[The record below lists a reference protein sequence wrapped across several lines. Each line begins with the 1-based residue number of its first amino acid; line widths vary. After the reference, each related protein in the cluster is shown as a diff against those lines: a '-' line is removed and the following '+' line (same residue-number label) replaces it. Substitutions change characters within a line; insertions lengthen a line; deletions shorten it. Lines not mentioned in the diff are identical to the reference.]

1 VKIAMQ
7 KPRMSDHFLMSRQ
20 RWASQVTGVAVA
32 VVSVAAITA
41 ANYGLR
47 ELAPAVSTG
56 VVYLLAVLLVSSKW
70 GLWPGLV
77 TSFLSAGAFNFF
89 HIQPTGAFH
98 VADGGN
104 WVALAVFLIAAGVT
118 STLAHSA
125 RERAEEA
132 ERRRREADLTT
143 EMARLLLGGSSIDD
157 SLRAVGK
164 RIAATFELESVTVEP
179 AWIDSGSGLRALP
192 LVVDGDRVGTVLVPS
207 DADAASLEA
216 ISDRVLPALETLVAA
231 AKRRAELESQLIE
244 TKALRHSDAMQK
256 AVLRAVSHDLRSPLT
271 AITAA
276 VRGLGSGTLTDAA
289 RDELVSVAADET
301 ERLSR
306 LVNNLLDLSRLQ
318 AGSAKPRAGWCSVAE
333 IVRAAA
339 DGAPEPA
346 AGFDIALDDDLPALS
361 CDATQ
366 LERAVGNV
374 LENSAR
380 FAGERPVT
388 VRARASGA
396 WLTLRVRDHG
406 PGIGRGELERIFE
419 PFHRSRE
426 HPSGGSG
433 LGLAIARGFV
443 EANGGRL
450 RAESAP
456 GQGSTFVFQLPV
468 PREARTRAA
477 LADRAAT

>member
-1 VKIAMQ
+1 
-7 KPRMSDHFLMSRQ
+7 MSRT
-20 RWASQVTGVAVA
+20 RLHSPWIGLAVA
-32 VVSVAAITA
+32 AASVAAITG

-47 ELAPAVSTG
+47 EVAPPVSTG
-56 VVYLLAVLLVSSKW
+56 VVYLLAVLLVSSNW
-70 GLWPGLV
+70 GLWPGLL
-77 TSFLSAGAFNFF
+77 TSFLSAAAFNFF
-89 HIQPTGAFH
+89 HIHPTGAFH

-118 STLAHSA
+118 STLAHAA

-143 EMARLLLGGSSIDD
+143 EMARLLLGGSSTED
-157 SLRAVGK
+157 SLRAVGQ
-164 RIAATFELESVTVEP
+164 RIAAAFGLESVTVELS
-179 AWIDSGSGLRALP
+179 WIDSGSLARALP
-192 LVVDGDRVGTVLVPS
+192 LVVEGDRIGTVLVPR
-207 DADAASLEA
+207 DADPASLEA
-216 ISDRVLPALETLVAA
+216 IRDRVVPALETLVAA

-244 TKALRHSDAMQK
+244 TKALRRSDAVQK

-276 VRGLGSGTLTDAA
+276 VRGLGSGTLSDAA
-289 RDELVSVAADET
+289 RDELVSVAAGET

-318 AGSAKPRAGWCSVAE
+318 AGSAEPRTGWCSLAE

-339 DGAPEPA
+339 DAAPEPV

-366 LERAVGNV
+366 LERAVANV

-380 FAGERPVT
+380 FAGERPVA
-388 VRARASGA
+388 VRARAAGA
-396 WLTLRVRDHG
+396 WLALRVTDHG
-406 PGIGRGELERIFE
+406 PGIAREELERIFE
-419 PFHRSRE
+419 PFHRSLE
-426 HPSGGSG
+426 QPSGGSG

-450 RAESAP
+450 RAESEP
-456 GQGSTFVFQLPV
+456 GRGTTFVFQLPV
-468 PREARTRAA
+468 PSEARTRAA
-477 LADRAAT
+477 LADQAAT